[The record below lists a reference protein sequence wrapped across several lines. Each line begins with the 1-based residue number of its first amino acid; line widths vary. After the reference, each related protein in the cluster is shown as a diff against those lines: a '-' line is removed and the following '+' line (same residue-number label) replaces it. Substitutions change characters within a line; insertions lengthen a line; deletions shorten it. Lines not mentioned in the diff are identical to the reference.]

1 MKKILLIHDYFYL
14 GEKCGG
20 PHNSVKALYIEL
32 SKYFIVDILTLK
44 TVPIS
49 FEKFN
54 IVYENTVNF
63 NQYHSIILNSF
74 FSLTTLKSLLRRN
87 NSSIVIIPR
96 GELMKEVLRQ
106 RTFKFYKKQA
116 FIFLFKCLAFFSNK
130 KWVLAGTN
138 DFELKEIKMEF
149 GKGNYLII
157 PNSSQINIIYPPSI
171 SNYKSAVD
179 ILRIVYFSRIDRKK
193 NLEFTLLVFS
203 KSYRKIQFDIFGE
216 SVDPEYFEDLLRLA
230 KLYSSEKL
238 NITFCGHENFDNFKT
253 KTNEYNL
260 AVLHSIGENYSH
272 SIVEMFYLGIPIL
285 ISDNTPW
292 RFLKEKGLGWD
303 LALDINKH
311 LDIINNFETEVYE
324 VNLNSD
330 IRSKVLSDLSTLT
343 TYKKLI
349 NFLT

>member
-1 MKKILLIHDYFYL
+1 MKKVLLIHDYFYL
-14 GEKCGG
+14 GDKSGG
-20 PHNSVKALYIEL
+20 PYNSVRALYTEL

-44 TVPIS
+44 TVSIN

-74 FSLTTLKSLLRRN
+74 FSLSTLKVLLKRI

-106 RTFKFYKKQA
+106 NTFKFYKKKI
-116 FIFLFKCLAFFSNK
+116 FILLFKWLTFFSKK

-138 DFELKEIKMEF
+138 DFELKEIEREF
-149 GKGNYLII
+149 GRGNYLII
-157 PNSSQINIIYPPSI
+157 PNSSQINIIYPSGI
-171 SNYKSAVD
+171 SNYNSTIE
-179 ILRIVYFSRIDRKK
+179 ILQIVYFSRIDKKK

-203 KSYRKIQFDIFGE
+203 KSNRKIQFDIYGE
-216 SVDPEYFEDLLRLA
+216 AIDPDYFEDLLLLA
-230 KLYSSEKL
+230 KLYSSDKL
-238 NITFCGHENFDNFKT
+238 NITFHGHEKFDDFKA
-253 KTNEYNL
+253 KSHKYNL

-285 ISDNTPW
+285 ISDKTPW
-292 RFLKEKGLGWD
+292 HFLKEKGLGWD
-303 LALDINKH
+303 LSLDVIKH
-311 LDIINNFETEVYE
+311 LDIINNFETKVYE

-330 IRSKVLSDLSTLT
+330 IRTKILSDLSTLT
-343 TYKKLI
+343 TYDKLI
-349 NFLT
+349 NFLI